1 MLVDLDEAGL
11 WEYRSAYKAPAD
23 FDGFWLKTLAE
34 AAEIPLDVRIEPVE
48 TGLRTIDV
56 YDVTFAGYAGHPIR
70 AWLRLPRLPH
80 QPAATSEKALSGVSG
95 GEGLSGVIS
104 EKALSGDGGREG
116 LSGVTSEK
124 ALSGIVQFHGYGSG
138 RGHALDDLLWASAGY
153 AHLLMDTRGQG
164 GGFAGGD
171 TGDPVGGDGPT
182 RPGFLTRGLES
193 PETYYYR
200 RVFVDAVRAVQ
211 VLRGHAA
218 VDASRVAVVGASQG
232 GGIALAVAGLIPDDV
247 AALHAQSPFLCD
259 IRRATRITDADPY
272 HELSAY
278 LATHRRS
285 VESAFTTLGYFD
297 GLGFAARATAPAWFS
312 AGLMDGVCPPST
324 AFGAYHAYAGAKHID
339 LWSYNGHDAGGPEDQ
354 AAVLSAFNSLLQE
367 EESS

>member
-11 WEYRSAYKAPAD
+11 WQYRSTYKAPAD
-23 FDGFWLKTLAE
+23 FDEFWQKTLA
-34 AAEIPLDVRIEPVE
+34 AAGEIPLDVRIEPVE

-56 YDVTFAGYAGHPIR
+56 YDVTFAGYAGHAIR
-70 AWLRLPRLPH
+70 AWLRLPR
-80 QPAATSEKALSGVSG
+80 QSA
-95 GEGLSGVIS
+95 
-104 EKALSGDGGREG
+104 
-116 LSGVTSEK
+116 VTSEK

-164 GGFAGGD
+164 GGFAGGE
-171 TGDPVGGDGPT
+171 TGDPVGSDGPT

-211 VLRGHAA
+211 VLREHAA

-232 GGIALAVAGLIPDDV
+232 GGIALAVSGLIPDDV

-278 LATHRRS
+278 LATHRTS
-285 VESAFTTLGYFD
+285 VESAFSTLGYFD
-297 GLGFAARATAPAWFS
+297 GLGFAARAAAPAWFS

-324 AFGAYHAYAGAKHID
+324 AFGVYHAYAGSPKHID

-367 EESS
+367 EETS